1 MAEQTKPTFT
11 ERVSKAAFWGGLLV
25 GLRLAAVSL
34 FSVATADMLTA
45 GVAVGAAVGGTI
57 YLIDKIAHAIS
68 PTKA

>member
-1 MAEQTKPTFT
+1 MAEKTKPTFT
-11 ERVSKAAFWGGLLV
+11 ERVSKTAFWGGLLV

-45 GVAVGAAVGGTI
+45 GVVVGAAVGGTI
-57 YLIDKIAHAIS
+57 YIIDKLAHFIA